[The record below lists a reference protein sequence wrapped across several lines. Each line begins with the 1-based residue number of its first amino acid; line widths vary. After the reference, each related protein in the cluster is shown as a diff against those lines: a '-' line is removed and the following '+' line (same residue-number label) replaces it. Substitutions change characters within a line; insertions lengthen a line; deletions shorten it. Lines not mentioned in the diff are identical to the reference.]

1 VLGVAA
7 LALCLGLGQMDNYH
21 KLVADQHSGT
31 QDAYVAQFR
40 NEYALCEAA
49 GEEDIVQLPAWTVQ
63 TMTGKPTAYEDETMW
78 TNESMARYFGVKAV
92 KVAKPE
98 AEVSEEETSGLP
110 S

>member
-1 VLGVAA
+1 
-7 LALCLGLGQMDNYH
+7 
-21 KLVADQHSGT
+21 
-31 QDAYVAQFR
+31 
-40 NEYALCEAA
+40 
-49 GEEDIVQLPAWTVQ
+49 
-63 TMTGKPTAYEDETMW
+63 MW